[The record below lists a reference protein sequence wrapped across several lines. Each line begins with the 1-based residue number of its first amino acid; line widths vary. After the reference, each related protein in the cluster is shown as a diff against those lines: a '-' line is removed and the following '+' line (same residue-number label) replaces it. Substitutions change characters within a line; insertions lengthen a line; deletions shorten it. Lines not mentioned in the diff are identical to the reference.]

1 MIRVTRTKKP
11 ALLVDK
17 AASWKREIRS
27 ASTDAARKKAQGK
40 YGHDEIKQALV
51 EMFHGKC
58 AYCESYVPHIDYG
71 HIEHFK
77 PKSTPAY
84 FELAVEWNNLLL
96 ACGRCNGVENKG
108 TKFPL
113 AKEGGPLVNPVKEN
127 PPRHLRFDFDPMLK
141 LANVLGVS
149 KRGETTQTILGLNRP
164 DLLKHRSKFVRKL
177 WVISSRYYDDADA
190 REIIESALHPK
201 EEYSAF
207 ALALKS
213 NLKPNQA

>member
-1 MIRVTRTKKP
+1 
-11 ALLVDK
+11 
-17 AASWKREIRS
+17 
-27 ASTDAARKKAQGK
+27 
-40 YGHDEIKQALV
+40 
-51 EMFHGKC
+51 
-58 AYCESYVPHIDYG
+58 
-71 HIEHFK
+71 
-77 PKSTPAY
+77 
-84 FELAVEWNNLLL
+84 
-96 ACGRCNGVENKG
+96 
-108 TKFPL
+108 
-113 AKEGGPLVNPVKEN
+113 
-127 PPRHLRFDFDPMLK
+127 MLK

-190 REIIESALHPK
+190 REIIDSALHPK